1 MLSDALIDGRVG
13 VKDIE
18 PFRVFLFEG
27 DGQRYSPSNRILW
40 AVKAYAD
47 TLYEVARR
55 NLSVPVLATWCNR
68 LGSTAPKEQVDAL
81 KGEFDDALVTTPVL
95 CGFP

>member
-55 NLSVPVLATWCNR
+55 TLSVPVLATWCNR
-68 LGSTAPKEQVDAL
+68 LGSTAP
-81 KGEFDDALVTTPVL
+81 
-95 CGFP
+95 

>member
-27 DGQRYSPSNRILW
+27 DGQRYSPS
-40 AVKAYAD
+40 
-47 TLYEVARR
+47 T
-55 NLSVPVLATWCNR
+55 S
-68 LGSTAPKEQVDAL
+68 
-81 KGEFDDALVTTPVL
+81 
-95 CGFP
+95 